1 MGFMDRIRGKANS
14 KKAEQTQ
21 KSPPPKSDR
30 QAHDEFVQR
39 LRAQN
44 QPKPQQSSG
53 LANRASNKPA
63 SSGSSSDP
71 QRERERV
78 RGQSP
83 QRQSKSKGRDMER

>member
-1 MGFMDRIRGKANS
+1 MGFMDRIRGKSNNQ
-14 KKAEQTQ
+14 KAEQTQ
-21 KSPPPKSDR
+21 KSSQPKSDR

-44 QPKPQQSSG
+44 QPKPQQSSS

-71 QRERERV
+71 QREREWIRS
-78 RGQSP
+78 QSP
-83 QRQSKSKGRDMER
+83 QR

>member
-1 MGFMDRIRGKANS
+1 MGFMDRIRGKTNS

-21 KSPPPKSDR
+21 TSPQPKSDR

-44 QPKPQQSSG
+44 QPKSQQASS

-63 SSGSSSDP
+63 SSGSSSDS

-83 QRQSKSKGRDMER
+83 QRQSKPKSRDMER